1 MATGPNLDAV
11 PGNPRYESPEDLAV
25 QLNMKV
31 PWHYREQL
39 TRMAKEANL
48 SLNRFV
54 VNAIVRAYPPERK

>member
-1 MATGPNLDAV
+1 
-11 PGNPRYESPEDLAV
+11 
-25 QLNMKV
+25 
-31 PWHYREQL
+31 L